1 MQLRRSALYWA
12 KGNKV
17 RIETLAFL
25 VMLKKHSV
33 QSTINNFSVNKVS
46 SITGCSWATC
56 KKYIALLVDLE
67 LVDFNGEKNLLT
79 IRRISSGTK
88 HRNLCIDGID
98 FRKLKLAK
106 DSIRHL
112 IHMLSLSARHT
123 VKKAIRIANNPKNW
137 MKEGYFDNRNA
148 ALQFCKKFV
157 DQNAE
162 TGKYEYK
169 ELGVSYKTIAKEF
182 GCCAMTAF
190 RIIKDGIHAHLFT
203 KHKHYEYKKLDYGM
217 LKEHEN
223 YGEMFGYTFITKK
236 GYGFKVGANSYELV
250 KETRDPLFEK
260 FRKHD
265 FQNPMTEDEYDELV
279 RRKKEKEE
287 KFKELYRSKAC
298 ELYRLSDYR
307 LDEIYSWRL
316 SLKKLSQKVREGR
329 CRQQPAKDAT
339 KDYALVQY

>member
-17 RIETLAFL
+17 RIEALAFL

-56 KKYIALLVDLE
+56 KKYIALLVDLK
-67 LVDFNGEKNLLT
+67 LVDFNEEKNLLT
-79 IRRISSGTK
+79 VRRISSGTK

-98 FRKLKLAK
+98 FRKLKFAK

-112 IHMLSLSARHT
+112 IHILSLSAKHT
-123 VKKAIRIANNPKNW
+123 VKKAIRIANNPKKW
-137 MKEGYFDNRNA
+137 LKEGYFDNRNA

-169 ELGVSYKTIAKEF
+169 EMGVSYKTIAKEF
-182 GCCAMTAF
+182 GCSPMTAV
-190 RIIKDGIHAHLFT
+190 RIIRDGIRAHLFT
-203 KHKHYEYKKLDYGM
+203 KHKHYEYKKLDFGM

-236 GYGFKVGANSYELV
+236 GYGFKVEANSYELV
-250 KETRDPLFEK
+250 KETRDPLFAK
-260 FRKHD
+260 FKKHD
-265 FQNPMTEDEYDELV
+265 FQYPMTEDEYNELV
-279 RRKKEKEE
+279 QRKEEKEE
-287 KFKELYRSKAC
+287 EFKGLYHSKVWELYF
-298 ELYRLSDYR
+298 LSDYSR
-307 LDEIYSWRL
+307 NEIYSWRL
-316 SLKKLSQKVREGR
+316 PIKKLSKMVREYR
-329 CRQQPAKDAT
+329 RQSAKDTT
-339 KDYALVQY
+339 KGYALVQY